1 LTILGIYDKL
11 IYSLKTSSQ
20 NPAFPAAKP
29 ANPPS
34 LVLATKPGSDLGYFL
49 RWVGRILG
57 AIFVYNKKSALLRY
71 ACPAL
76 DAGLISFEFSL
87 IKLVHCNFHSFV

>member
-1 LTILGIYDKL
+1 MAFTVIWLFFYLFYNILTISGSCDKL

-20 NPAFPAAKP
+20 DPAFPAAKP

-34 LVLATKPGSDLGYFL
+34 LVLAIKPGSDLGYFL

-57 AIFVYNKKSALLRY
+57 ASFIYKKNAHRAL
-71 ACPAL
+71 C
-76 DAGLISFEFSL
+76 
-87 IKLVHCNFHSFV
+87 